1 MPPPL
6 FAEAH
11 PYGVWSLVP
20 PLVSIVLAIATRR
33 VVPSLLAGVI
43 AGVLIVEK
51 FQVAAA
57 IPALFEQH
65 LWKSLADPQHLRV
78 FVFTL
83 LMGAMVSVIHASGG
97 MRGLVRSLAPLA
109 RNRRGGQLISWLL
122 GLVIFFDDYANCLLL
137 GNTLR
142 PLTDRLRISREKLSF
157 LVDSTAAPVSGLAV
171 VSTWVATEIGL
182 IEAGYRDVLGE
193 AVPLDGM
200 GIFIAT
206 IPYRY
211 YVLFM
216 LAWIPF
222 LALLNRDF
230 GPMLAAERAALAG
243 RSRVAHPM
251 PMTDSGSGAS
261 GVARHWAYAALPVFA
276 MVLCTGWLLIAT
288 GAQTLKAN
296 AWDSGRWV
304 EYFRAGDSYVAL
316 VYASLIGLS
325 LAWLVPWATR
335 ALDAAT
341 ARVAAFNG
349 ATHVIGALTILWL
362 AWCLSELT
370 KDQHLATGKY
380 LAELLSDR
388 LSPPLMPTVVFV
400 LSALISFATG
410 TSWGTMGIMMPIV
423 IPVTFRML
431 AGSAGIAAVDIH
443 DPIIIAAIGSVLAG
457 SIFGDHCSPISDTT
471 VLSSQSSA
479 CDHVAHVWTQL
490 PYAALVG
497 VGAILF
503 GTLPAGYGVPNIVL
517 LPVGLLA
524 LVIFLYV
531 VGRRVDA
538 GIATSAN
545 SSDALEPAKISG

>member
-1 MPPPL
+1 MPPQL
-6 FAEAH
+6 IAESH

-33 VVPSLLAGVI
+33 VVPSLLAGVV

-51 FQVAAA
+51 FRVAAA
-57 IPALFEQH
+57 IPALFEEH
-65 LWKSLADPQHLRV
+65 LWKNLADPQHLRV

-97 MRGLVRSLAPLA
+97 MRGLVQSLAPLA
-109 RNRRGGQLISWLL
+109 RNRRGGQLIGWLL

-157 LVDSTAAPVSGLAV
+157 LVDSTAAPVSGLAI

-182 IEAGYRDVLGE
+182 IEAGYRDVLGPGT
-193 AVPLDGM
+193 PLDGM

-211 YVLFM
+211 YVLWM

-222 LALLNRDF
+222 LALLDRDF
-230 GPMLAAERAALAG
+230 GPMLQAERAALAG
-243 RSRVAHPM
+243 RVRVPHPT
-251 PMTDSGSGAS
+251 PMTAGSGGDA
-261 GVARHWAYAALPVFA
+261 GAVRHWAYAVIPVLA

-288 GAQTLKAN
+288 GSQSLKGK
-296 AWDSGRWV
+296 AWDANRWV
-304 EYFRAGDSYVAL
+304 EFFRAGDSYVAL
-316 VYASLIGLS
+316 VYASLIGLA
-325 LAWLVPWATR
+325 LAWLIPLSTR
-335 ALDAAT
+335 ALDGAR
-341 ARVAAFNG
+341 ARVAAFDG
-349 ATHVIGALTILWL
+349 ATHVLGALAILWL

-380 LAELLSDR
+380 LADLLSER
-388 LSPPLMPTVVFV
+388 LAPPLMPTMVFV
-400 LSALISFATG
+400 LSAVISFATG

-431 AGSAGIAAVDIH
+431 AGAGGLAAVDIH
-443 DPIIIAAIGSVLAG
+443 DPIIIASIGSVLAG

-490 PYAALVG
+490 PYSALVG
-497 VGAILF
+497 VAAIVF
-503 GTLPAGYGVPNIVL
+503 GTLPAGYGVSNILL
-517 LPVGLLA
+517 LPLGLFM
-524 LVIFLYV
+524 LVVFLRL
-531 VGRRVDA
+531 VGRRVA
-538 GIATSAN
+538 A
-545 SSDALEPAKISG
+545 

>member
-1 MPPPL
+1 MPPQL
-6 FAEAH
+6 IAEAH

-33 VVPSLLAGVI
+33 VVLSLLAGVV

-51 FQVAAA
+51 FQIASA

-65 LWKSLADPQHLRV
+65 LWKNLADPQHLRV

-97 MRGLVRSLAPLA
+97 MRGLVQSLAPLA

-157 LVDSTAAPVSGLAV
+157 LVDSTAAPVSGLAI

-182 IEAGYRDVLGE
+182 IEAGYRDVLG
-193 AVPLDGM
+193 ATVPLDGM

-222 LALLNRDF
+222 LALLDRDF

-243 RSRVAHPM
+243 RVRVPHPV
-251 PMTDSGSGAS
+251 PMTAVPDSDSEP
-261 GVARHWAYAALPVFA
+261 ARHWLYAATPVLA
-276 MVLCTGWLLIAT
+276 MVFCTGWLLIAT
-288 GAQTLKAN
+288 GAQSLN
-296 AWDSGRWV
+296 GSAWDSGRWV
-304 EYFRAGDSYVAL
+304 EFFRAGDSYVAL
-316 VYASLIGLS
+316 VYASLIGLA
-325 LAWLVPWATR
+325 LAWLIPLSTR
-335 ALDAAT
+335 ALDGAK
-341 ARVAAFNG
+341 ARSAAFDG

-388 LSPPLMPTVVFV
+388 LAPPLMPTVVFV
-400 LSALISFATG
+400 LSAAISFATG

-431 AGSAGIAAVDIH
+431 AGPGGLAAVDIH

-497 VGAILF
+497 VGSILF
-503 GTLPAGYGVPNIVL
+503 GTLPAGYGVSNVVL
-517 LPVGLLA
+517 LPMGLFA
-524 LVIFLYV
+524 LVVFLRV
-531 VGRRVDA
+531 FGRRVD
-538 GIATSAN
+538 
-545 SSDALEPAKISG
+545 EPS

>member
-1 MPPPL
+1 MPPQL
-6 FAEAH
+6 IAEAH

-33 VVPSLLAGVI
+33 VVPSLLAGVVT
-43 AGVLIVEK
+43 GVLIVEQ

-57 IPALFEQH
+57 IPALLEQH
-65 LWKSLADPQHLRV
+65 LWKNFADPQHLRV

-97 MRGLVRSLAPLA
+97 MRGLVQSLAPLA
-109 RNRRGGQLISWLL
+109 RNRRGGQLIGWLL

-157 LVDSTAAPVSGLAV
+157 LVDSTAAPVSGLAI

-182 IEAGYRDVLGE
+182 IEAGYRDVLGPN
-193 AVPLDGM
+193 ATLDGM

-230 GPMLAAERAALAG
+230 GPMLAAERAALDG
-243 RSRVAHPM
+243 RSLVDHPT
-251 PMTDSGSGAS
+251 PMTAGTGGDS
-261 GVARHWAYAALPVFA
+261 GVARHWAYAAIPVLA

-288 GAQTLKAN
+288 GAQSLKAGG
-296 AWDSGRWV
+296 WETSRWV
-304 EYFRAGDSYVAL
+304 EFFRAGDSYVAL
-316 VYASLIGLS
+316 VYASLIGLA
-325 LAWLVPWATR
+325 LAWLVPLATR
-335 ALDAAT
+335 VLDNAT
-341 ARVAAFNG
+341 ARNAAFDG

-362 AWCLSELT
+362 AWCLSDLT

-380 LAELLSDR
+380 LAELLSER
-388 LSPPLMPTVVFV
+388 LAPPLMPTVVFV
-400 LSALISFATG
+400 LSAAISFATG

-423 IPVTFRML
+423 IPVTFRLL
-431 AGSAGIAAVDIH
+431 AGPGGPAAVDIH
-443 DPIIIAAIGSVLAG
+443 DPIIIASIGSVLAG

-490 PYAALVG
+490 PYATLVG
-497 VGAILF
+497 IGAIVF
-503 GTLPAGYGVPNIVL
+503 GTLPAGYGVSNALL
-517 LPVGLLA
+517 LPLGLGA
-524 LVIFLYV
+524 LVLYLRIF
-531 VGRRVDA
+531 GRPVQ
-538 GIATSAN
+538 T
-545 SSDALEPAKISG
+545 